1 MANRMSGVCYNN
13 INYTT
18 KEDNEI
24 KNIQERDNIL
34 SGSMF
39 DVSFCMYVYI
49 YTS

>member
-13 INYTT
+13 INYIT

-34 SGSMF
+34 SRYVLRLF
-39 DVSFCMYVYI
+39 FMYMYLNM
-49 YTS
+49 